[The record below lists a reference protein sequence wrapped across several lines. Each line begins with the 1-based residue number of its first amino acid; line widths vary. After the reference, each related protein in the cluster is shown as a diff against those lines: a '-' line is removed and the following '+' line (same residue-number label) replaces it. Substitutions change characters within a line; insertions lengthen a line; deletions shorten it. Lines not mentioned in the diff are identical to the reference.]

1 MTKLFFFGHWCHYHS
16 VPLFAKC
23 RQRSNVAKRDCW
35 LMHQAASPQRY
46 LTTEFKLKIEGV
58 CSGLCADK
66 AIFHSPRW
74 DFAQERFYFSLS
86 ALCVCAYMFV
96 WRTNQ
101 SLFCLG
107 FFFFRD
113 ICAKQREWSQALT
126 NKRRQEAIL
135 IKKTTLSSLLRFYFF
150 FFSPT
155 NSFVSKIDWLYMTRN
170 AFLFWSAAQEGRCTH
185 WWSFSDQP
193 AALRPNVNNEAL
205 MRSFW
210 V

>member
-58 CSGLCADK
+58 CCGLCADK
-66 AIFHSPRW
+66 AIFHFPRW

-107 FFFFRD
+107 FFSFCY

-135 IKKTTLSSLLRFYFF
+135 IKKKVFCYVSIFFIFLPPTALYQRLIDCTWQEMFF
-150 FFSPT
+150 FFGQQLRRDVAPIDDPSRT
-155 NSFVSKIDWLYMTRN
+155 NL
-170 AFLFWSAAQEGRCTH
+170 QH
-185 WWSFSDQP
+185 WGQ
-193 AALRPNVNNEAL
+193 
-205 MRSFW
+205 M
-210 V
+210 